1 MEVNAGLYNSLH
13 ITGYIIQIINYGLQV
28 TLNMLH
34 VTGYILYVACYML
47 HYTYYRLQV
56 TCCMLH
62 VTCYMLHVINATT
75 ASGYI
80 QEFSDYILH
89 IIGCIM

>member
-56 TCCMLH
+56 TCCMLYA
-62 VTCYMLHVINATT
+62 TCYKCDYGLRAIFKSFQIT
-75 ASGYI
+75 S
-80 QEFSDYILH
+80 YIL
-89 IIGCIM
+89 